1 MTTHTT
7 HIGVI
12 GTVGIILAIVA
23 LGVWILM
30 IMRARRH
37 PDGRRRDAEKLK
49 RGPVSGGAI
58 HGDPGQSILTGEA
71 DRIDDEEHKNA

>member
-1 MTTHTT
+1 MTAHTT

-12 GTVGIILAIVA
+12 GTVGIILAVVA
-23 LGVWILM
+23 LAMWIYM
-30 IMRARRH
+30 IMRAKRH
-37 PDGRRRDAEKLK
+37 PARRTGEADKLK

-58 HGDPGQSILTGEA
+58 HGDPGQNILTGEA